1 MSHPTSALTAPTN
14 TRFRALVPILA
25 LFIFIA
31 LVPAAY
37 GQADLSF
44 TGGNGT
50 PLTTTLTRSVS
61 YTVTNANCAAGN
73 GPFFDFDEV
82 GNTFAST
89 QNITGTIVYSVNA
102 GASQALTYQES
113 NYTGGD
119 VSANDHSLY
128 GSLAGV
134 GIGTT
139 VVLSLGSITTAGN
152 VAAAPPANG
161 SFTTFLTDGNG
172 FKCSTNGVAINPS
185 AANVSIAGRVL
196 APGGRGLQNA
206 QVVLTDGQGNT
217 RMAVTSTFGAYR
229 FEGVAAG
236 EAVVLTVRSKRYY
249 YAPMFLNVED
259 GLTNV
264 DFTPGQ

>member
-14 TRFRALVPILA
+14 TRIRALVSMLA
-25 LFIFIA
+25 LFTLIA
-31 LVPAAY
+31 LVPVAY
-37 GQADLSF
+37 GQADLTF

-61 YTVTNANCAAGN
+61 YTVTTAGCGSGN

-82 GNTFAST
+82 GNTFPSS
-89 QNITGTIVYSVNA
+89 QPISGTIVYSVNG
-102 GASQALTYQES
+102 GASQTLTYQES

-161 SFTTFLTDGNG
+161 SFTTFLTDVNG
-172 FKCSTNGVAINPS
+172 LKCSTNGVAINPS
-185 AANVSIAGRVL
+185 AANVTIAGRVL
-196 APGGRGLQNA
+196 SADGRGLRNA
-206 QVVLTDGQGNT
+206 QVWLTDGEGNT
-217 RMAVTSTFGAYR
+217 RMTVTSSFGSYR
-229 FEGVAAG
+229 FDEVEAGEGVI
-236 EAVVLTVRSKRYY
+236 LTVRSKRYN
-249 YAPMFLNVED
+249 YAPKFLNVED
-259 GLTNV
+259 SMKNV
-264 DFTPGQ
+264 DFTPSR